1 MRQGNGQFYRYITI
15 LGLFCLLFSITS
27 TIASEFE
34 TRSII
39 LKTTSQEIRLRVEV
53 ADSQA
58 LRNKGL
64 MYRAALAPMT
74 GMLFDFNKPTSVFMW
89 MKNTL
94 LSLDMLFMDEQG
106 KILYIKE
113 RTKPGSLDT
122 ISASLPVR
130 AVLEVEAGFVQR
142 YQIRIGDTVKDIIF
156 SSN

>member
-1 MRQGNGQFYRYITI
+1 MRQGNGKFYRWILI
-15 LGLFCLLFSITS
+15 LGLFCLLFSIQS
-27 TIASEFE
+27 TTASEFE
-34 TRSII
+34 TRSIL

-64 MYRAALAPMT
+64 MYRETLAPMT
-74 GMLFDFNKPTSVFMW
+74 GMLFDFNKTTTVSMW
-89 MKNTL
+89 MKNTP

-142 YQIRIGDTVKDIIF
+142 YQIRIGNTVSDIIF
-156 SSN
+156 NSN